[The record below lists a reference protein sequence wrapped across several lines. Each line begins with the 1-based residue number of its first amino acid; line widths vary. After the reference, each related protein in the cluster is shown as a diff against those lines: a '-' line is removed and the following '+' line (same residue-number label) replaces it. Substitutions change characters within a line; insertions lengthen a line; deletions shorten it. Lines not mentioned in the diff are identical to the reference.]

1 MTTGYFRQSLYMYK
15 IYRGGWVRFIGG
27 KGGKIYIYIYI
38 CRWFW
43 WMQVYRLK
51 LQDIYIYEVLCV

>member
-27 KGGKIYIYIYI
+27 KGGKIYIYIYMSLVLVEASI
-38 CRWFW
+38 YDKYIID
-43 WMQVYRLK
+43 VY
-51 LQDIYIYEVLCV
+51 IYIYI